1 MKSITF
7 KRIIISTICLVV
19 IFSNIVSSANTKKQ
33 DKTQQ
38 NLRTENK
45 NSKKQPDN
53 SISVIENNNT
63 FAGSQNSENV
73 LFNNTSYSYKNPY
86 PIVNPMMQS
95 VNSTNVVVTNNSSE
109 TNSGEIISPVPITK
123 KAIYEPVVIVK
134 QISAAGKAAIDL
146 QNSGE

>member
-19 IFSNIVSSANTKKQ
+19 ILSNIVSSANTKKQ

-63 FAGSQNSENV
+63 FAGSQNLGNV
-73 LFNNTSYSYKNPY
+73 FFNNTSYSYKNPY

-95 VNSTNVVVTNNSSE
+95 VNSTNVVVTDNSSE
-109 TNSGEIISPVPITK
+109 IKSGEIIAPISK